1 MNISDYIAI
10 ALGAIAAIG
19 IIAAFVWT
27 FIQVSPDKR
36 FAIINQIL
44 YALAIEAERLYGSK
58 TGQLKKKQVIAW
70 FYERY
75 KWLSFFITE
84 ADLNEW
90 IDEVVSSMNEWLES
104 NPVGAK
110 NVIGETEPKE

>member
-1 MNISDYIAI
+1 MNIPDYIAI
-10 ALGAIAAIG
+10 ALGALIAVVLLVAFML
-19 IIAAFVWT
+19 AFVKA
-27 FIQVSPDKR
+27 SPEKR
-36 FAIINQIL
+36 YGIINQIL

-58 TGQLKKKQVIAW
+58 TGQIKKKQVVAW

-84 ADLNEW
+84 TDLNEW
-90 IDEVVSSMNEWLES
+90 IDIVVDSMNEWLAS

-110 NVIGETEPKE
+110 NVIGDTEIKE